1 MNSVAKIKDFIIER
15 DFESYASPVT
25 AALKKI
31 GYDRIKAASKEKF
44 DNITGSLKTSCDP
57 NSRLTLEDAIAVKQC
72 ILEICNSFTK
82 DEVESYVKVIGVS
95 IL

>member
-15 DFESYASPVT
+15 DFESYAGPVT
-25 AALKKI
+25 AALKK
-31 GYDRIKAASKEKF
+31 
-44 DNITGSLKTSCDP
+44 NITGSLKTSCDP

>member
-15 DFESYASPVT
+15 DFESYAGPVT

-44 DNITGSLKTSCDP
+44 DNI
-57 NSRLTLEDAIAVKQC
+57 
-72 ILEICNSFTK
+72 
-82 DEVESYVKVIGVS
+82 KVGEHNAKNPDNRG
-95 IL
+95 